1 MVPNLR
7 RTDIER
13 TFLCNTNHRN
23 QMDTFR
29 IRGACTHDF
38 KNIDLDLPR
47 DRLIVLKGISRSGKS
62 SLPFDTI
69 YATRTSGYVES
80 LSA

>member
-1 MVPNLR
+1 
-7 RTDIER
+7 
-13 TFLCNTNHRN
+13 
-23 QMDTFR
+23 MDTFR